1 LEPMIINASVQ
12 VVPITKAEEAFHIID
27 QAIAL
32 IQQSGLKYTVGA
44 FATELEGEYNDVQT
58 LLKQIC
64 DFCYGQKEMQFLVY
78 TKLHLSGGQ
87 DILAAD
93 KTGKFS

>member
-1 LEPMIINASVQ
+1 MIINASIQ
-12 VVPITKAEEAFHIID
+12 VVPITRVEEAFPIID

-44 FATELEGEYNDVQT
+44 FATEIEGEYDAVQK
-58 LLKQIC
+58 LIKQVS
-64 DFCYGQKEMQFLVY
+64 DYCYGQQEMQFLLY
-78 TKLHLSGGQ
+78 TKLHFSGGQ
-87 DILAAD
+87 NILAAD

>member
-1 LEPMIINASVQ
+1 MIINASVQ
-12 VVPITKAEEAFHIID
+12 VVPITKVEEAFPIID

-44 FATELEGEYNDVQT
+44 FATELEGEYDAVQA